1 MSERESGETARYS
14 GILHLGDDI
23 EIPCGV
29 MDDGTRLL
37 SERAVTKALGGKRGG
52 SHCCARKKVAN
63 CPSTPRPTTCNPT
76 SPRPWE

>member
-37 SERAVTKALGGKRGG
+37 
-52 SHCCARKKVAN
+52 
-63 CPSTPRPTTCNPT
+63 
-76 SPRPWE
+76 

>member
-29 MDDGTRLL
+29 MDDGTRPL
-37 SERAVTKALGGKRGG
+37 SERAVTKAPEAKGAAPTG
-52 SHCCARKKVAN
+52 CVRKKASN
-63 CPSTPRPTTCNPT
+63 YLSMPRPTTCNPT
-76 SPRPWE
+76 FPHPWE

>member
-29 MDDGTRLL
+29 MDDGTQ
-37 SERAVTKALGGKRGG
+37 APLGESRDQ
-52 SHCCARKKVAN
+52 
-63 CPSTPRPTTCNPT
+63 
-76 SPRPWE
+76 SPRRQARRLPLAAPERR